1 MEIRKFENGLVV
13 KSEKSKVIFENNSGK
28 KYTKIFLF
36 TDCEFKEFIEYIQFV
51 SNQVWKNIIPKEAQ
65 SEASDY
71 YEYYDKELDNNGYL
85 MIGENNLS
93 IERPSLESNRMYQFN
108 KRKMESF
115 LYDLQKKTAVQYVVL
130 RTKNSLTVHPL
141 FRHRFENFYPI

>member
-28 KYTKIFLF
+28 KYAKIFLF
-36 TDCEFKEFIEYIQFV
+36 TDREFKEFIEYIQFV

-93 IERPSLESNRMYQFN
+93 IERPSLESNRMYLFN

-115 LYDLQKKTAVQYVVL
+115 LYDLQKKIAV
-130 RTKNSLTVHPL
+130 
-141 FRHRFENFYPI
+141 

>member
-115 LYDLQKKTAVQYVVL
+115 LYDLQKKTAV
-130 RTKNSLTVHPL
+130 
-141 FRHRFENFYPI
+141 